1 MSLEQTSGA
10 PKFPSSGIPDDAQLP
25 PFVTFTTGAELL
37 KKLGLVDSITP
48 DGLRYIARTDPEW
61 RFGDGPG
68 QIPYICAGRVRTM
81 ETGVFL
87 SMFEKEPRRGGRGR
101 KTKTGGDAP

>member
-1 MSLEQTSGA
+1 MSLEQTSGP
-10 PKFPSSGIPDDAQLP
+10 PKFPSSDIPADAQLP

-48 DGLRYIARTDPEW
+48 DGLRYIARTDPAW
-61 RFGDGPG
+61 RFGDGPNR
-68 QIPYICAGRVRTM
+68 IPYIYAGYVRTM

-87 SMFEKEPRRGGRGR
+87 SMFQEGPRHGGRGR
-101 KTKTGGDAP
+101 NRGGAT